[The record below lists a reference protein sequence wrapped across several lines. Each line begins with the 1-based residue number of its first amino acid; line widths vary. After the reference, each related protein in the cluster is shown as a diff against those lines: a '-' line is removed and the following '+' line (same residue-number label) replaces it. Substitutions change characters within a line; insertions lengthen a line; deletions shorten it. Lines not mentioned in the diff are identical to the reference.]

1 MTNIRKEGI
10 LMAMVVMVVIVT
22 DIRKDMTP
30 MPMYLDNTG
39 MIFRKTAQITGIA
52 LTAIGISVFCIS
64 YNQGVVNQNI
74 YSTFGCAVD
83 SRPTQCDT
91 SNYHM
96 VISFIA
102 IILSFFTALFGAS
115 LVMPSVLAKMIG
127 KVRRVVKE
135 E

>member
-1 MTNIRKEGI
+1 
-10 LMAMVVMVVIVT
+10 MVVMVVMTKIIVR

-74 YSTFGCAVD
+74 A
-83 SRPTQCDT
+83 
-91 SNYHM
+91 
-96 VISFIA
+96 
-102 IILSFFTALFGAS
+102 
-115 LVMPSVLAKMIG
+115 
-127 KVRRVVKE
+127 
-135 E
+135 